1 MRTINREISRVKVEN
16 VAEMATAEQIVNIF
30 EDKRSKVISIVVALT
45 NVESEFIYEEH
56 YEIKSDH
63 YELLMSEY
71 PDFAPSKPKN
81 EYREEDIWHFVDLI
95 RSV

>member
-63 YELLMSEY
+63 YELLMST
-71 PDFAPSKPKN
+71 
-81 EYREEDIWHFVDLI
+81 
-95 RSV
+95 